1 MTSAAAQSASAP
13 WGLIAGNGR
22 FPLLL
27 LEAARSQGRT
37 VVVAAIR
44 EETWPEIENHGY
56 PVTWMSL
63 GQLGKLI
70 ECFQAAGVRQAIM
83 AGQVKH
89 KQIFSSLRPDWRMVK
104 LLASL
109 ATRNTNSLL
118 GGVIAALA
126 AEGIEMMDS
135 RLWLSP
141 LLAGEGALTRRAP
154 NVSERANIEYG
165 WKLARLLAG
174 ADIGQ
179 TVVISE
185 CACVAVEAMEGTD
198 AVIRRAAE
206 LTEGKP
212 LTVVKVA
219 RPQQD
224 VRYDVP
230 VVGLETIATLQAAG
244 ATALAVESGLTL
256 LLDRD
261 ELLAR
266 ADTAGIAIWGQRS
279 ET

>member
-1 MTSAAAQSASAP
+1 MTPVAEHSTTAP

-27 LEAARSQGRT
+27 LEAARSQGRA
-37 VVVAAIR
+37 VVVAAIK
-44 EETWPEIENHGY
+44 EETWPEIETRGF

-118 GGVIAALA
+118 GGVIAAMA

-135 RLWLSP
+135 RLWLTP
-141 LLAGEGALTRRAP
+141 LLAGEGALTQRAP
-154 NVSERANIEYG
+154 DENEQANIEYG

-185 CACVAVEAMEGTD
+185 RACVAVEAMEGTD

-219 RPQQD
+219 RPRQD

-230 VVGLETIATLQAAG
+230 AVGLETLATLQQAG

-266 ADTAGIAIWGQRS
+266 ADAAGIAIWGRRG
-279 ET
+279 EA

>member
-1 MTSAAAQSASAP
+1 MSGAAQTATAP

-27 LEAARSQGRT
+27 LEAARAQGMP

-44 EETWPEIENHGY
+44 EETWPEIEAHGY

-83 AGQVKH
+83 AGQVRH

-126 AEGIEMMDS
+126 EEGIEMMDS
-135 RLWLSP
+135 RQWLTP

-154 NVSERANIEYG
+154 NEDERANIAYG

-185 CACVAVEAMEGTD
+185 RACVAVEAMEGTD

-219 RPQQD
+219 RPRQD

-261 ELLAR
+261 TLLAR
-266 ADTAGIAIWGQRS
+266 AEAAGIAVWGQRG
-279 ET
+279 EP